1 MGLYDIITNIIGH
14 TWQTNY
20 GGDQQYIY
28 YIAGALII
36 LFAIQGV
43 DMIYKTFAHFWRA

>member
-1 MGLYDIITNIIGH
+1 MYDIISEIIGH

-20 GGDQQYIY
+20 SGDQQHIY

-36 LFAIQGV
+36 LLMIVGV
-43 DMIYKTFAHFWRA
+43 DLIYRLFAHFWRA